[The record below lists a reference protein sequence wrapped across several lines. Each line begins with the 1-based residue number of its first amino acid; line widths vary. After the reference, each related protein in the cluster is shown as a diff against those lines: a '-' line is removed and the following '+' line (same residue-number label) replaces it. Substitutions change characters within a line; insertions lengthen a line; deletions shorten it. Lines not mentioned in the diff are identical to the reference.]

1 MAYVVRIAARA
12 ERDLVSLYDAIHA
25 SDSIAALR
33 WYERLKRSILSL
45 ASLPKRCP
53 VTPENRTLRHLLYG
67 HKPHTYRVIYRVNDR
82 QKRVDVLHIRHGARQ
97 RFHNSE
103 LE

>member
-12 ERDLVSLYDAIHA
+12 ERDLVSLYDAINA

-33 WYERLKRSILSL
+33 WYEELKRGILSL
-45 ASLPKRCP
+45 AVHAKRCP

-67 HKPHTYRVIYRVNDR
+67 RKPHIYRVIYRVNDR
-82 QKRVDVLHIRHGARQ
+82 QKQVDVLHIRHGARQ
-97 RFHNSE
+97 RFRASE
-103 LE
+103 LR